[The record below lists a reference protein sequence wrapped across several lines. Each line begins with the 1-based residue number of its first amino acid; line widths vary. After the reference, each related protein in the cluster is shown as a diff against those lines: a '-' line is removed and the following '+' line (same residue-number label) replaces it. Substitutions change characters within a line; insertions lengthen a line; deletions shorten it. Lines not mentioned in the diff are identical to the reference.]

1 MIDAPIFSRVSHV
14 SRVSPS
20 FLPFTWLIKA
30 HFPYTEFGVFI
41 LQATQNYTHIYCPPS
56 LARTWRGRGSGGERR
71 GGEEQETKKGGE
83 GEHGKDE
90 QG

>member
-14 SRVSPS
+14 SPS
-20 FLPFTWLIKA
+20 SLLFTWLIKA
-30 HFPYTEFGVFI
+30 HFPYNEFG
-41 LQATQNYTHIYCPPS
+41 ATQNYTHIYCPPS